1 MLEQLNFDDVIQ
13 SVPPT
18 PRKKKPRKP
27 RTKKVKPVEEV
38 KKVVKPKPVPK
49 MLKSDHTCR
58 MNYINQRL
66 MKCKAED
73 KDRYNQYL
81 KKLNSAEIIVDC

>member
-1 MLEQLNFDDVIQ
+1 MDVPKLVFDDVIQ
-13 SVPPT
+13 T
-18 PRKKKPRKP
+18 KKTKKPRKP
-27 RTKKVKPVEEV
+27 RTKKVKPVEV

-49 MLKSDHTCR
+49 MLKSNYTAR

-81 KKLNSAEIIVDC
+81 KKLESAVIVVDC